1 MTNLH
6 TLYEGLRTPWMHT
19 YFWILASYEVFCF
32 LNSSFSSSTKV
43 PSDRFIP
50 SPSSD
55 MIMDGTAIAMA
66 MFPFSLQAALLLHSS
81 MASQLSCS
89 ELGSVVIPP
98 SLPLSLSLWLSP
110 LSPLSTPTAQFW
122 FAEGSL
128 PESGT
133 EISQE
138 EVDQGVL
145 ATLGTLPMLEEEVTL
160 S

>member
-1 MTNLH
+1 MQPF
-6 TLYEGLRTPWMHT
+6 EHT
-19 YFWILASYEVFCF
+19 YFWILASYDVFCF
-32 LNSSFSSSTKV
+32 INSSFSSSTKLL
-43 PSDRFIP
+43 SDRFAP

-55 MIMDGTAIAMA
+55 IIMDGTPAPVAR
-66 MFPFSLQAALLLHSS
+66 FPFSLQAALLLHSS

-89 ELGSVVIPP
+89 ELGSVVVPP
-98 SLPLSLSLWLSP
+98 SLPLSLSP
-110 LSPLSTPTAQFW
+110 LSPPSPPIPQLW
-122 FAEGSL
+122 FVEGSL

>member
-1 MTNLH
+1 
-6 TLYEGLRTPWMHT
+6 
-19 YFWILASYEVFCF
+19 
-32 LNSSFSSSTKV
+32 
-43 PSDRFIP
+43 
-50 SPSSD
+50 
-55 MIMDGTAIAMA
+55 MDGTPIAMA

-110 LSPLSTPTAQFW
+110 LSPLSTPAAQFW